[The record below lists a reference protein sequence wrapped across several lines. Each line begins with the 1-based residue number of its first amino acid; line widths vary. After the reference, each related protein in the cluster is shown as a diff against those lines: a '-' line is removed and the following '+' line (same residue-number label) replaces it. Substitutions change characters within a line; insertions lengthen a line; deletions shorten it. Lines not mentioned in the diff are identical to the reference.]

1 MRNDNHKVALVLGGG
16 SARGIAHL
24 GVLKVLK
31 REKIPVDLVVG
42 TSVGSLMGAV
52 FALGLSLE
60 PAINTAMNTS
70 WKNLSDFVISKM
82 GLLEGRDLE
91 RVIGNSIGWKNFE
104 DLKIPL
110 AVVATDAEKGEEVVY
125 TSGNLVKIIRASC
138 SIPGVFI
145 PVRLDGRLL
154 IDGGIKNTVA
164 VSAAKRM
171 EADFIIAV
179 DVGFCIKKGA
189 VTNIFQV
196 IFQAVQIMGQELN
209 DYQTMSADVVI
220 RPDLGDL
227 DQLAFHRAQEAI
239 EKGEK
244 AAEEALPYIK
254 KRLEE
259 KGIVY

>member
-1 MRNDNHKVALVLGGG
+1 MSNNNHKVALVLGGG

-52 FALGLSLE
+52 YALDSPLDS
-60 PAINTAMNTS
+60 AIDTALHTS
-70 WKNLSDFVISKM
+70 WKNLSDFVISRM

-91 RVIGNSIGWKNFE
+91 KIIATSVGWKKFE

-110 AVVATDAEKGEEVVY
+110 AIVTTDAETGEEVVY
-125 TSGNLVKIIRASC
+125 TSGNLIKLIRASC

-145 PVRLDGRLL
+145 PVKIENRLL
-154 IDGGIKNTVA
+154 IDGGIKNTVP
-164 VSAAKRM
+164 VSVARNM
-171 EADFIIAV
+171 QADFVIAV
-179 DVGFCIKKGA
+179 DVGFCIKRGPLR
-189 VTNIFQV
+189 NIFQV

-209 DYQTMSADVVI
+209 NYQTIPADVAI

-227 DQLAFHRAQEAI
+227 DQLAFDRAKEAI

-244 AAEEALPYIK
+244 AAEETLPYLIK
-254 KRLEE
+254 SLKER
-259 KGIVY
+259 GIIS

>member
-1 MRNDNHKVALVLGGG
+1 MSNNNHKVALVLGGG

-24 GVLKVLK
+24 GVLKVLR

-52 FALGLSLE
+52 FALGLPLE
-60 PAINTAMNTS
+60 PAIDTALHIT
-70 WKNLSDFVISKM
+70 WKNLSDFVISRM

-91 RVIGNSIGWKNFE
+91 KIIGNSIDWKTFS

-110 AVVATDAEKGEEVVY
+110 AIITTDVDTGEEVVY
-125 TSGNLVKIIRASC
+125 TSGNLIKTIRASC

-145 PVRLDGRLL
+145 PARIDNRLL
-154 IDGGIKNTVA
+154 IDGGIKNTVPISVA
-164 VSAAKRM
+164 RSM
-171 EADFIIAV
+171 QADFVIAV
-179 DVGFCIKKGA
+179 DVGFCIKRGPIR
-189 VTNIFQV
+189 NIFQV

-209 DYQTMSADVVI
+209 NYQTMSADVAI

-227 DQLAFHRAQEAI
+227 DQLAFYRASEAI

-244 AAEEALPYIK
+244 AAEEALPQLIK
-254 KRLEE
+254 LLRER
-259 KGIVY
+259 GIIS